1 MFGYLDV
8 QRDKLSDGER
18 GLWHAFM
25 CGECISTKKLF
36 GNLPRVFVNHD
47 ITFFNV
53 LFHSICG
60 LQVQTEK
67 LHCLSHPIKK
77 QTIVTPTD
85 LMDSLSAANVILMY
99 WNLYDDAV
107 DGGGLLKRTALV
119 SIKKAYKKARSIL
132 PNLDRSVSENYRAL
146 RDREAT
152 GQGGLDETSHHF
164 AKLAQD
170 FCDDIL
176 GEKSTDFTRT
186 LCYNVGKW
194 VYLIDALDDFKK
206 DAKKGNYN
214 PFAATYGIK
223 TETELAQKLD
233 EVQFV
238 MFAVLNRI
246 AQSYND
252 LNLTMY
258 RCLLGNVLLVSMRQ
272 KTQTILNK
280 YKSLTEAK

>member
-60 LQVQTEK
+60 LQVETEK

-107 DGGGLLKRTALV
+107 DGGGVEEHGHPQLFGVGDHPFFVFIDSSLELFERKYRL
-119 SIKKAYKKARSIL
+119 
-132 PNLDRSVSENYRAL
+132 SE
-146 RDREAT
+146 
-152 GQGGLDETSHHF
+152 SF
-164 AKLAQD
+164 
-170 FCDDIL
+170 
-176 GEKSTDFTRT
+176 
-186 LCYNVGKW
+186 YN
-194 VYLIDALDDFKK
+194 
-206 DAKKGNYN
+206 GNS
-214 PFAATYGIK
+214 
-223 TETELAQKLD
+223 
-233 EVQFV
+233 
-238 MFAVLNRI
+238 
-246 AQSYND
+246 SYIFH
-252 LNLTMY
+252 
-258 RCLLGNVLLVSMRQ
+258 RF
-272 KTQTILNK
+272 I
-280 YKSLTEAK
+280 